1 MRHPQNFGEF
11 LAEFADDSVRD
22 GAKPDFAD
30 FSDEAEIVRLVTEGI
45 GAGCRRVGPMASCD

>member
-11 LAEFADDSVRD
+11 LADFADDSVRD

-30 FSDEAEIVRLVTEGI
+30 FSDEAEIVRLVAEGL
-45 GAGCRRVGPMASCD
+45 GAGCRRVRPMAAAE